1 MNKPLLFALVLVLAS
16 AGAYRLGQLDPAAAE
31 TAAAQGRG
39 PTVPAPRAPKK
50 PRAEAPLVFGQ
61 DGGSSSSA
69 NGFLAVTGSY
79 GVGTSVLYLIDTNT
93 RQISVY
99 EARGGTQS
107 MRRLVWVGAR
117 RIDRDL
123 EVLGYRDESEYS
135 FSDLEKLFNR
145 RKKVMSEDGRLLVP
159 DTPGAAGASVVPRRP
174 GRRRDRGK

>member
-1 MNKPLLFALVLVLAS
+1 MNKPLLFGLVLVLAS
-16 AGAYRLGQLDPAAAE
+16 AGAYRLGQLDPTAAE

-39 PTVPAPRAPKK
+39 PTVPAPKVTKK
-50 PRAEAPLVFGQ
+50 PKTETPLVFGEE
-61 DGGSSSSA
+61 GGSGSA
-69 NGFLAVTGSY
+69 SNGFIAVTGSY
-79 GVGTSVLYLIDTNT
+79 GVGTSVLYLFDTTT
-93 RQISVY
+93 RQLSVY

-135 FSDLEKLFNR
+135 FTDLDKMFR
-145 RKKVMSEDGRLLVP
+145 RRAKVFGDGTLSVP
-159 DTPGAAGASVVPRRP
+159 DTPGAAGASVAPKGP